1 MAKRTDVGGGRGTA
15 TPNLDPSHELPAN
28 TGTSTLGASSTGTP
42 GTGGN
47 LGGST
52 LGGSNLGGNSGSL
65 GNTGSG
71 LNTAG
76 IYGQPQHQGDQGNP
90 GVAEQAKEQAKNL
103 AHEAK
108 DQTVKVAEQ
117 ARDHVQQLVGQQKDQ
132 AADRLG
138 SLAGALREAGR
149 KLNEGEQSGDFGR
162 YADRAAEQVDRL
174 STYLRDNDLRGFVR
188 DTENFARRRPEVFLG
203 GALLAG
209 LALARFLKASSPNRG
224 FDGYE
229 GGNWTGYPQS
239 ATGRSPYTGSY
250 TGASRS
256 SYTPERRNPDEATT
270 ANAGTTP
277 YNAPLGV

>member
-28 TGTSTLGASSTGTP
+28 TGTSTLGASG
-42 GTGGN
+42 
-47 LGGST
+47 LG
-52 LGGSNLGGNSGSL
+52 
-65 GNTGSG
+65 
-71 LNTAG
+71 
-76 IYGQPQHQGDQGNP
+76 QEDQG
-90 GVAEQAKEQAKNL
+90 VAQQAKEQVKNL
-103 AHEAK
+103 ANEAK

-117 ARDHVQQLVGQQKDQ
+117 ARDHVHELVGQQKDQ

-162 YADRAAEQVDRL
+162 YADRAAQQVERL

-188 DTENFARRRPEVFLG
+188 DTESFARRRPEVFLG

-209 LALARFLKASSPNRG
+209 LALARLLKASSPSRSY
-224 FDGYE
+224 DGYE

-239 ATGRSPYTGSY
+239 TGRSTAY
-250 TGASRS
+250 TGAGRS
-256 SYTPERRNPDEATT
+256 SYTPERRNPDEAAT
-270 ANAGTTP
+270 AGTGTTP

>member
-1 MAKRTDVGGGRGTA
+1 MVKRTD
-15 TPNLDPSHELPAN
+15 
-28 TGTSTLGASSTGTP
+28 
-42 GTGGN
+42 
-47 LGGST
+47 
-52 LGGSNLGGNSGSL
+52 
-65 GNTGSG
+65 
-71 LNTAG
+71 AG
-76 IYGQPQHQGDQGNP
+76 QDGP
-90 GVAEQAKEQAKNL
+90 GVAQQTKDQAKNL

-108 DQTVKVAEQ
+108 DQTKKVAEQ
-117 ARDHVQQLVGQQKDQ
+117 ARDHVQNLVSQQKDQ

-149 KLNEGEQSGDFGR
+149 KLDEGEQAGDFGR
-162 YADRAAEQVDRL
+162 YADRAAEQVERL
-174 STYLRDNDLRGFVR
+174 STYLRDSDLRGFVQ

-209 LALARFLKASSPNRG
+209 LALARFLKASAPNRG

-239 ATGRSPYTGSY
+239 ATGRSSY
-250 TGASRS
+250 TGAGRS
-256 SYTPERRNPDEATT
+256 SYTPERRNPDEAPT

>member
-1 MAKRTDVGGGRGTA
+1 MAKRTDVGGGPGTA
-15 TPNLDPSHELPAN
+15 TPNLDPSHELPAY
-28 TGTSTLGASSTGTP
+28 TGTSE
-42 GTGGN
+42 
-47 LGGST
+47 
-52 LGGSNLGGNSGSL
+52 
-65 GNTGSG
+65 
-71 LNTAG
+71 
-76 IYGQPQHQGDQGNP
+76 P
-90 GVAEQAKEQAKNL
+90 GVAQQAKDQAKNL

-117 ARDHVQQLVGQQKDQ
+117 ARDHVQHVVSQQKDQ

-162 YADRAAEQVDRL
+162 YADRAAQQVDRL
-174 STYLRDNDLRGFVR
+174 STYLRDNDMRGFVR

-239 ATGRSPYTGSY
+239 TSQPYTG
-250 TGASRS
+250 TGRS
-256 SYTPERRNPDEATT
+256 SYTPERRNPDEAPAAST